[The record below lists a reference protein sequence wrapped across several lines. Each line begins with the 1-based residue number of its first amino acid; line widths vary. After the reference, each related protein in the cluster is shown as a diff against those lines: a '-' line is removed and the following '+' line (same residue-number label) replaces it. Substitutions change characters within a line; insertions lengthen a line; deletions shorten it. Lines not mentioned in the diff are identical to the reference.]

1 MAQNGRLDSFTL
13 GQVRPH
19 MEPALDASGQP
30 ATVQLDVQ
38 AAEMARNAVQYQAL
52 LKGLSRHMA
61 ILSMAAGDG
70 RK

>member
-1 MAQNGRLDSFTL
+1 
-13 GQVRPH
+13 